1 MSRPPLKKIE
11 AETRILEKIMLTVPG
26 FRGYK
31 AKELRREADRLLR
44 DNLYRRLKSVRAD
57 LETIFQNISDNRL
70 IQHTDAL
77 NRLIAK
83 IDLVSEQIN
92 HASYG
97 YSGFFDAVKIEEDD
111 LDNMLA
117 FDSKL
122 IDQINKLAN
131 ETKAFK
137 SDVTDKKFDA
147 VSQHVSIMTRNV
159 EELKEDFAKRDE
171 IIKGV
176 SL

>member
-1 MSRPPLKKIE
+1 MSKSPLDKIKG
-11 AETRILEKIMLTVPG
+11 ETRLLENIVLAVPG

-31 AKELRREADRLLR
+31 EKELRREADRLLR
-44 DNLYRRLKSVRAD
+44 DSLYRRLKSVRAD
-57 LETIFQNISDNRL
+57 LETVFQNISDNRVT
-70 IQHTDAL
+70 QHTDDL

-122 IDQINKLAN
+122 IDQISRLLD

-137 SDVTDKKFDA
+137 SDVLDRKPDTI
-147 VSQHVSIMTRNV
+147 SQHTSILTRDV
-159 EELKEDFAKRDE
+159 ERLKEEFAKRDE